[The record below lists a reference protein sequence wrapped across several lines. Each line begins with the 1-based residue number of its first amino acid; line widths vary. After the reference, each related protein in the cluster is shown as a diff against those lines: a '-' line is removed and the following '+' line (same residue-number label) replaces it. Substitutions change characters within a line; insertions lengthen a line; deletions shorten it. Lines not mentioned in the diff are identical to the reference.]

1 MKHYEDG
8 EQAAVFQWAAHFS
21 ILRWM
26 FAVPNG
32 GNRNLKEAVRLKS
45 QGVKPGV
52 SDIFLPRPLHSHT
65 GGGYA
70 GLFIEMKRTKKQGRS
85 SVTEDQKAFQ
95 VAMTVAGYKC
105 VTCYGAEQAIAA
117 IREYLQTP

>member
-1 MKHYEDG
+1 MKHHEDA
-8 EQAAVFQWAAHFS
+8 EQAAVFQWAAHLS

-52 SDIFLPRPLHSHT
+52 SDIFLPRPISRA
-65 GGGYA
+65 GGHYA
-70 GLFIEMKRTKKQGRS
+70 GLFIEMKRRKKDGRS
-85 SVTEDQKAFQ
+85 SVSEAQKGFQ

-105 VTCYGAEQAIAA
+105 VTCYGADEAIDA
-117 IREYLQTP
+117 IKKYCDL